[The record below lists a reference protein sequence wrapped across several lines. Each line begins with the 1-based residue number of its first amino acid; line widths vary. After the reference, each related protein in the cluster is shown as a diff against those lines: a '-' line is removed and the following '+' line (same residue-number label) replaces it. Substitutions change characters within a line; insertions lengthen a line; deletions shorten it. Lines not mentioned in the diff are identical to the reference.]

1 MVIAMSEDTPL
12 KEQVAI
18 LEKVV
23 AELKDNIVDIKEN
36 GARVKQRVIDLELTL
51 RSKEG
56 ERRDFNFL
64 SAKLMREVMKR
75 RRCMDYKDVLSFFHF
90 RSHTEAYRLM
100 ERTAANYPDY
110 VKLKDVKK
118 GKTTKKVI
126 CEG

>member
-23 AELKDNIVDIKEN
+23 AELKDNIVD
-36 GARVKQRVIDLELTL
+36 
-51 RSKEG
+51 SKEG